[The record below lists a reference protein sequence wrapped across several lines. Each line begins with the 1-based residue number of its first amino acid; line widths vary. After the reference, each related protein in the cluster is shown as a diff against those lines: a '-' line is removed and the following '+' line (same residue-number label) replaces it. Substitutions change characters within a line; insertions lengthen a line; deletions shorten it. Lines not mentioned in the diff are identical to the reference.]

1 MTRNIFE
8 TVYHSFCRINQMQ
21 KPLYLIDIAK
31 LDRYREKA
39 LGRYE
44 GVPNIFHFNETK
56 IFWRHPVFF
65 IFIKCKMLHKELWR
79 SLEVWRLPLQKVP
92 CVASSTSYLFQN
104 LILWLDWTIGKIIK
118 HLLLRI
124 SVITSLFNFQPKFH
138 HLNSKCKTNFYNYF
152 ASLFEQ

>member
-1 MTRNIFE
+1 MKK
-8 TVYHSFCRINQMQ
+8 S
-21 KPLYLIDIAK
+21 LYLVNIAK
-31 LDRYREKA
+31 LDRYERKSP
-39 LGRYE
+39 RDIR

-56 IFWRHPVFF
+56 YFWRHPVFF

-92 CVASSTSYLFQN
+92 CVASSTKHYLYQN

-124 SVITSLFNFQPKFH
+124 SVICYLVIFNFQPKFH
-138 HLNSKCKTNFYNYF
+138 HCHLNSKCKTNFYNYF